1 MHNGH
6 EETTGTVLGS
16 VFRRGNPA
24 PLPGPCSQNRIT
36 TLPPTAKVDNIP
48 ATMLFDSTRQMNA
61 SWISSTGTAPRFES
75 TPTLTG

>member
-36 TLPPTAKVDNIP
+36 TLPPTARVDNNP
-48 ATMLFDSTRQMNA
+48 ATVLFGSTRLMNTNW
-61 SWISSTGTAPRFES
+61 SWSSGTATRFGS